1 MRVIETVDEFRAATS
16 DIDRPL
22 GLVPTMG
29 ALHDGHMSLVSR
41 ARAQSAT
48 LAVSIFVNPAQFG
61 PTEDYASY
69 PRDMEADY
77 ARLDEAGVDLVLAPT
92 TDEMYPAGSHT
103 RVDVGSL
110 SERLEGASRPGHFV
124 GVATVVT
131 KLLSI
136 VRPDAA
142 YFGQKDAQQGLM
154 ICRLNADLN
163 LGAQIVLCPI
173 VREADGLALSS
184 RNTGLSADE
193 RRAATVLYK
202 ALSAAGSMETDNA
215 EQVRKRMREIIEE
228 EPLAALDYVSV
239 ADPQT
244 LDELDVMTGS
254 ALALVAVRIG
264 KTRLIDNMAIG
275 SKA

>member
-184 RNTGLSADE
+184 RNTGLTADE

-244 LDELDVMTGS
+244 LDELDVMAGS

>member
-184 RNTGLSADE
+184 RNTGLTADE

>member
-275 SKA
+275 SKT